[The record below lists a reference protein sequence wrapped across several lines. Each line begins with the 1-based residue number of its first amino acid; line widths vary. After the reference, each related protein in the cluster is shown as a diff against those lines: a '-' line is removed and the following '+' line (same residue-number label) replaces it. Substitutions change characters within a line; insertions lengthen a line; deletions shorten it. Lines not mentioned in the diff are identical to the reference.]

1 MLMEGGSLRL
11 VESEE
16 ELRSIGAVDDD
27 LEDIEEESVAHQN
40 ESMQLDEGAGLAEPS
55 SLEAVDGMDGLVN
68 GLEDGRDETTERMQA
83 HASQDE
89 PAKTKTGRGTVIN
102 FLKRGDKEK
111 GRKKGVDEK
120 DQRLEA
126 GRKMGQTV
134 VKEDRVEG
142 VVTKE
147 TLKAYISAGGGVIS
161 FATVI
166 VVFIVAQVGFWM
178 PVLRQLEFSLGQ
190 CSFALAFY
198 NAKSGFVSFKF
209 FCSIPP
215 QLPLSCSA

>member
-40 ESMQLDEGAGLAEPS
+40 ESMQLDEGTGLAEPS
-55 SLEAVDGMDGLVN
+55 SLEAADGLN
-68 GLEDGRDETTERMQA
+68 GLENEFKNGRGETIERMQA

-89 PAKTKTGRGTVIN
+89 PAGTNSGRGKLTN
-102 FLKRGDKEK
+102 FLKTGSKTGGKERG
-111 GRKKGVDEK
+111 RQKGVNEK
-120 DQRLEA
+120 NQRLEA

-166 VVFIVAQVGFWM
+166 VVFIVAQVG
-178 PVLRQLEFSLGQ
+178 L
-190 CSFALAFY
+190 
-198 NAKSGFVSFKF
+198 
-209 FCSIPP
+209 
-215 QLPLSCSA
+215 